1 MRSNVGESRLVVR
14 ARVDAA
20 HSVGTSRQ
28 AGRDL
33 GGQDAIFSL
42 VVETLEEREFLRVQR
57 LSRFQRRERLNDY
70 VAVAF
75 NNPIS
80 VDRLQA
86 ASHKGTVSELKGSES
101 IAHLRCRIVLDIRAR
116 KPPSNEVPDGQ
127 L

>member
-1 MRSNVGESRLVVR
+1 VLSNVGERRLVIR
-14 ARVDAA
+14 ARVDAT

-28 AGRDL
+28 AGRNL

-80 VDRLQA
+80 VDSLQA
-86 ASHKGTVSELKGSES
+86 ASHKGTVSELLHQEASKG
-101 IAHLRCRIVLDIRAR
+101 RAR
-116 KPPSNEVPDGQ
+116 DLKV
-127 L
+127 